1 MPLVKAIIRPN
12 KVEHVKEALEKI
24 GAGGVT
30 VTEVRG
36 HGHETGHHAI
46 YRGVEYDT
54 SMIPKA
60 MVEVVVPDALSDDA
74 VRAIMGAARTGAI
87 GDGHV
92 YVLPIEENYR
102 IRTGHLAAD

>member
-36 HGHETGHHAI
+36 HGHEPGHHTI
-46 YRGVEYDT
+46 YRGVEYNT

-60 MVEVVVPDALSDDA
+60 MVEVVVPAALADDV
-74 VRAIMGAARTGAI
+74 VRAIIGAAKTGAV

-92 YVLPIEENYR
+92 YVLPLAENYR
-102 IRTGHLAAD
+102 IRTGDLTLD